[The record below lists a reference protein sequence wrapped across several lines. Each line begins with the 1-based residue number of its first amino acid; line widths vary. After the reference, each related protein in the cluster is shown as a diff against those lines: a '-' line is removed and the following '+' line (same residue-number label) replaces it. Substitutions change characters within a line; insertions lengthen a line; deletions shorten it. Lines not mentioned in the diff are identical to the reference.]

1 MAKSQSS
8 NLAPLKLRAS
18 QTNLSKGIFKVSYK
32 SDIEI
37 AREAQKRPIQEIGS
51 KLGIPSEHLLPY
63 GHDKAKVS
71 QDFINSVQKN
81 DNGKL
86 ILVTAINP
94 TPAGE
99 GKTTTTVGLGDGL
112 NRIGKKAAICIR
124 EASLGPC
131 FGMKGGAAGGGYAQ
145 VVPMEEMNLHF
156 TGDFHAITSAHNLL
170 AAMIDNHI
178 YWGNALE
185 IDERRVAWRRVMDM
199 NDRALR
205 DIVTSLG
212 GVSNGFPR
220 QTGFDIT
227 VASEVMAILCLATDL
242 DDLKK
247 RLGDIIVAYRRDK
260 TPIYCRDIKADGA
273 MTVLLKDAM
282 QPNLVQTLE
291 NNPAFVHGGPFANI
305 AHGCNSVMATTTA
318 LKIADYVVTEA
329 GFGADLGA
337 EKFMNIK
344 CRKAGL
350 APSVVVVVATIRA
363 MKMNGGI
370 AKSDLG
376 DENVDAVIQGCPNLG
391 RHIENVK
398 SFGVPVVVA
407 INHFVTDTDAEVKA
421 VQDYVSDMGSEA
433 ILCKHWEK
441 GSEGTVDLAARIAE
455 IADSEIG
462 NFAPLYNDEMSLLG
476 KIETIAKRIYRADE
490 VLADAKI
497 RNQLKE
503 WETAGYGNLPVCMA
517 KTQYSFTTDPNRRG
531 APTGHSVPVREV
543 RLSAGA
549 GFIVVICGE
558 IMTMP
563 GLPSKPA
570 SESIMLNETG
580 QIEGLF

>member
-1 MAKSQSS
+1 M
-8 NLAPLKLRAS
+8 
-18 QTNLSKGIFKVSYK
+18 GFKT
-32 SDIEI
+32 DIEI
-37 AREAQKRPIQEIGS
+37 AREASKQPIQEIGA
-51 KLGIPSEHLLPY
+51 KLGIPSDDLLPF

-71 QDFINSVQKN
+71 AEFIKAQADKE
-81 DNGKL
+81 DGKL
-86 ILVTAINP
+86 ILVTAISP

-112 NRIGKKAAICIR
+112 NAIGKNAMICIR

-170 AAMIDNHI
+170 TAMIDNHI

-185 IDERRVAWRRVMDM
+185 IDERRITWKRVMDM

-205 DIVTSLG
+205 DTVVSLG
-212 GVSNGFPR
+212 GIANGFAR

-227 VASEVMAILCLATDL
+227 VASEVMAILCLA
-242 DDLKK
+242 DDLNDLER
-247 RLGDIIVAYRRDK
+247 RLGDIIVAYTRDRK
-260 TPIYCRDIKADGA
+260 PIYCRDIKADGA
-273 MTVLLKDAM
+273 MTVLLQQAM

-305 AHGCNSVMATTTA
+305 AHGCNSVVSTKTA
-318 LKIADYVVTEA
+318 LKLADYVVTEA

-344 CRKAGL
+344 CRKANL
-350 APSVVVVVATIRA
+350 APDVVVLVATIRA
-363 MKMNGGI
+363 MKMNGGV
-370 AKSDLG
+370 ARADLG
-376 DENVDAVIQGCPNLG
+376 SENVQAVNDGAPNLG
-391 RHIENVK
+391 RHIENMK
-398 SFGVPVVVA
+398 AFGVPVVVA
-407 INHFVTDTDAEVKA
+407 INHFVTDTDAEVHA
-421 VQDYVSDMGSEA
+421 VMEYVTTHGSEA
-433 ILCKHWEK
+433 ILCKHWAD
-441 GSEGTVDLAARIAE
+441 GSKGTVELATRVAE
-455 IADSEIG
+455 IADA
-462 NFAPLYNDEMSLLG
+462 NVAQFAPLYPDDMPLFE

-490 VLADAKI
+490 VMADKKI
-497 RNQLKE
+497 RAQLRV
-503 WETAGYGNLPVCMA
+503 WEEAGFGNLPVCMA
-517 KTQYSFTTDPNRRG
+517 KTQYSFSTDPDLRG
-531 APTGHSVPVREV
+531 APTGHSLPVREV

-563 GLPSKPA
+563 GLPRKPSA
-570 SESIMLNETG
+570 EAIMLNEAG

>member
-1 MAKSQSS
+1 M
-8 NLAPLKLRAS
+8 
-18 QTNLSKGIFKVSYK
+18 
-32 SDIEI
+32 SDIKI
-37 AREAQKRPIQEIGS
+37 ARAANKKPIQEIGG
-51 KLGIPSEHLLPY
+51 KLGIPTEHLLPF

-71 QDFINSVQKN
+71 EGFIKSLSRNKDGN
-81 DNGKL
+81 L

-112 NRIGKKAAICIR
+112 NAIGKKAAVCIR

-170 AAMIDNHI
+170 AAMLDNHI

-185 IDERRVAWRRVMDM
+185 IDIRRVVYRRVLDM

-205 DIVTSLG
+205 QIVCNLG
-212 GVSNGFPR
+212 GVANGFPR
-220 QTGFDIT
+220 EAGFDIT
-227 VASEVMAILCLATDL
+227 VASEVMAILCLASDL
-242 DDLKK
+242 ADLEK
-247 RLGDIIVAYRRDK
+247 RLGDIIVAYRRDR
-260 TPIYCRDIKADGA
+260 TPVYARDIKADGA
-273 MTVLLKDAM
+273 MTVLLQQAM

-305 AHGCNSVMATTTA
+305 AHGCNSVVATRTA
-318 LKIADYVVTEA
+318 LKLADYVVTEA

-350 APSVVVVVATIRA
+350 SPKAVVLVATVRA

-370 AKSDLG
+370 SKADLNN
-376 DENVDAVIQGCPNLG
+376 ENVGAVDKGCANLG
-391 RHIENVK
+391 RHIENLK
-398 SFGVPVVVA
+398 QFGVPVVVA
-407 INHFVTDTDAEVKA
+407 VNHFVTDTDAEVETIRA
-421 VQDYVSDMGSEA
+421 YATSQGSEA
-433 ILCKHWEK
+433 ILCQHWAK
-441 GSEGTVDLAARIAE
+441 GSEGTKDLANRVVQIVE
-455 IADSEIG
+455 EDSAQ
-462 NFAPLYNDEMSLLG
+462 FAPLYPDDMPLFE
-476 KIETIAKRIYRADE
+476 KIETIAKKIYRADA
-490 VLADAKI
+490 VLADEKI
-497 RNQLKE
+497 LDQLKQ
-503 WETAGYGNLPVCMA
+503 WEIQGYGNLPVCMA
-517 KTQYSFTTDPNRRG
+517 KTQYSFTTDPARRG
-531 APTGHSVPVREV
+531 APTGFNLPIREV
-543 RLSAGA
+543 RLAAGA

-563 GLPSKPA
+563 GLPRAPSA
-570 SESIMLNETG
+570 EAICINEDG
-580 QIEGLF
+580 LIDGLF